1 MLDFNAFC
9 VFSKTSTYLYSHFLS
24 SSRQLNTLP
33 HRYSLHTSCL
43 STMNNKVI
51 CLFDVDGT
59 LTKPRNIITDR
70 MAQFLLKLCSN
81 IPLAVVSG
89 SDFQKVASQIGPS
102 VTEKF
107 LYIFSE
113 NGLVVHSYGQKIKST
128 NIVEHVGEDIL
139 QRFINFS
146 LQYMSNLVLPKKRGN
161 FIEFRNGLINVCP
174 VGRSCSQEERDEFS
188 EYDAKHKIRENFVK
202 KMRLEFH
209 SSPLQFAL
217 GGQISIDVFPKGW
230 DKRYCL
236 RFLKD
241 YDTIHFFGDKT
252 EEGGNDYEI
261 FNDPRIIGHTVTSP
275 EDTEAQLKTLFSEY
289 C

>member
-1 MLDFNAFC
+1 M
-9 VFSKTSTYLYSHFLS
+9 SKPYS
-24 SSRQLNTLP
+24 
-33 HRYSLHTSCL
+33 
-43 STMNNKVI
+43 VI

-59 LTKPRNIITDR
+59 LTKPRNIISDHMTEC
-70 MAQFLLKLCSN
+70 LLKLCAN

-89 SDFQKVASQIGPS
+89 SDFQKVSSQIGTF

-107 LYIFSE
+107 SYIFSE
-113 NGLVVHSYGQKIKST
+113 NGLVVHIFFD
-128 NIVEHVGEDIL
+128 HVGEDIL
-139 QRFINFS
+139 QRFINFC
-146 LQYMSNLVLPKKRGN
+146 LQYMSNIWLPRKRGN

-174 VGRSCSQEERDEFS
+174 VGRSCSQKERDEFA
-188 EYDAKHKIRENFVK
+188 EYDAKHKIRENFVM
-202 KMRLEFH
+202 KMRSEFH
-209 SSPLQFAL
+209 SSPLEFAI

-236 RFLKD
+236 QFLKD

-261 FNDPRIIGHTVTSP
+261 FNDPRTIGHTVTSP
-275 EDTEAQLKTLFSEY
+275 ENTEAQLKALFPEY